1 MKYYVYTLND
11 TQGIPFYVGKGTGR
25 RMYIH
30 EWNVQRGSL
39 PNGGN
44 KHLFHKIK
52 KVGDIDYQII
62 FRSNDEQ
69 KCYDKEIELIEKY
82 GIQNLC
88 NLTYGGDGLRATDEV
103 KEKISKS
110 VKGFRHSK
118 ETISKLKNRKV
129 SEKTKK
135 LISEKTK
142 LALSNPLVKE
152 KMRNAKLGRPAQN
165 RGKDSR
171 KVFVCETCSSE
182 IKSYGSPRFCSVKCR
197 TELNVVVGKCKC
209 CNKEFKYKKYINRQY
224 CSNICQRKVLY
235 DNRSNK

>member
-11 TQGIPFYVGKGTGR
+11 TQGNPFYVGKGTGR

-30 EWNVQRGSL
+30 EWNVQRDSL

-44 KHLFHKIK
+44 KHLYHKIK

-82 GIQNLC
+82 GIENLC
-88 NLTYGGDGLRATDEV
+88 NLTYGGDGLRATDEI
-103 KEKISKS
+103 KAKISKALTGL
-110 VKGFRHSK
+110 KQSK
-118 ETISKLKNRKV
+118 ETISKRKNIKV
-129 SEKTKK
+129 SEKTKR

-142 LALSNPLVKE
+142 LAMANPLVKE
-152 KMRNAKLGRPAQN
+152 KMRKAKLGQPAHN
-165 RGKDSR
+165 LGKDSR

-182 IKSYGSPRFCSVKCR
+182 IKSYVNRRFCSVKCR
-197 TELNVVVGKCKC
+197 TELNIVVGKCKY
-209 CNKEFKYKKYINRQY
+209 CNKEFKYKKYRNGQY
-224 CSNICQRKVLY
+224 CSNTCQRKVLY